1 MQSQSDR
8 RRSDSTSV
16 PGDADSP
23 AGGVQF
29 RALAETFLAR
39 FFENEVTAGRTDLR
53 HSFFWIIAVL
63 AGPGLLGVVYRQ
75 FAWSEYAM
83 RRGIDALDA
92 YVLFDK
98 ALYLAVTFV
107 AMGFVSAVAWP
118 SLTIDRRDGLILGV
132 LPVRLRSIVAAK
144 LAALGFYIVVLSAG
158 MHTLTA
164 LLVGGALNAGKSLE
178 AVVFGFAGHLV
189 AATGLGVFVFAC
201 AAGAQATG
209 LAILGPRRFTRVSAG
224 LQVLLV
230 GVTTAALIALP
241 TVAGAAPGTLALAG
255 RWRVDWI
262 VYTPPIWFLGLYESI
277 AGSSLPIMHT
287 LARVALAALAATLL
301 TTVVAYPIACRRV
314 LLATVEGGPS
324 RARPW
329 VRQLMTRLP
338 AALAAALPTRA
349 AIQFALATFSRVSR
363 QRLVMSAGLGLGL
376 ASITPIALAWIARA
390 PGPPT
395 RRMTIA
401 LAAAPLLLLVGV
413 VTAMRIAASAP
424 SELPARWVFA
434 VAPSPPMAGRDALRR
449 IMTALGV
456 APIVVLSAAFWI
468 THFGFAR
475 ALEHGMVTATAAL
488 ILVEIQT
495 WGVANIPCTRPFD
508 PAAINL
514 QARWPAYV
522 LGLALFCGEL
532 PDLQV
537 ALARTRFG
545 IPVLLLGLAALWLLL
560 RRLSAAAARATAES
574 EDRDSLLLLDLS
586 MPPPLREPRS

>member
-1 MQSQSDR
+1 MADR
-8 RRSDSTSV
+8 A
-16 PGDADSP
+16 GSP
-23 AGGVQF
+23 AAGDQF
-29 RALAETFLAR
+29 RPLAETFLAR

-63 AGPGLLGVVYRQ
+63 AGPGFLGVVYRQ

-83 RRGIDALDA
+83 RRGAEALEG

-98 ALYLAVTFV
+98 SLYLAVTFV

-144 LAALGFYIVVLSAG
+144 LAALGFYIVILSVG
-158 MHTLTA
+158 MHTITA

-178 AVVFGFAGHLV
+178 AVVQGFLGHLV
-189 AATGLGVFVFAC
+189 AATGLGVFIFAC
-201 AAGAQATG
+201 AAGAQAAG

-230 GVTTAALIALP
+230 GITTAALIALP
-241 TVAGAAPGTLALAG
+241 TIAGAAPATLAG
-255 RWRVDWI
+255 SRGWRVDWI
-262 VYTPPIWFLGLYESI
+262 LYTPPIWFLGLYETI
-277 AGSSLPIMHT
+277 GGSSLPIMHS
-287 LARVALAALAATLL
+287 LARTAMLALALPVLI
-301 TTVVAYPIACRRV
+301 TVIAYPIACRRV

-329 VRQLMTRLP
+329 VRHVVTRLP

-376 ASITPIALAWIARA
+376 AAITPIALAWIARA

-401 LAAAPLLLLVGV
+401 LAAAPLLLLVSI
-413 VTAMRIAASAP
+413 VTSLRIAASAP

-434 VAPSPPMAGRDALRR
+434 VAPSPPLAGRDALRR
-449 IMTALGV
+449 IMLALGV
-456 APIVVLSAAFWI
+456 APIALVSTGFWMAHLGI
-468 THFGFAR
+468 VP
-475 ALEHGMVTATAAL
+475 ALGHGLVTLMAAL
-488 ILVEIQT
+488 ILVEIET
-495 WGVANIPCTRPFD
+495 WGVASIPCTRPFD
-508 PAAINL
+508 PGTLNL

-522 LGLALFCGEL
+522 LGLILFCGEL
-532 PDLQV
+532 PQAEV
-537 ALARTRFG
+537 ALLAVPFG
-545 IPVLLLGLAALWLLL
+545 IPILLLPMGALFLLL
-560 RRLSAAAARATAES
+560 RRLSVAAARLAAAS

-586 MPPPLREPRS
+586 MPPPLRDPRP